1 MLELSLSN
9 SNEINST
16 SNSTRNLMTNFS
28 SNSPENFIRDE
39 INEIQAGL
47 AYHQQSTLDTN
58 NNQEFQNFVNQM
70 ILNLVAKTEAEL
82 NMISTITQQYKETAS
97 SKIN

>member
-1 MLELSLSN
+1 MLESSLSM
-9 SNEINST
+9 SNEVNSQ
-16 SNSTRNLMTNFS
+16 RNLITNFS

-47 AYHQQSTLDTN
+47 AYHHQSTLDTN

-82 NMISTITQQYKETAS
+82 NMISTITQQYKEAAS

>member
-1 MLELSLSN
+1 MLESSLCN
-9 SNEINST
+9 SKGTNSQK
-16 SNSTRNLMTNFS
+16 NLMTNFS

-39 INEIQAGL
+39 INEIQAAGL

-58 NNQEFQNFVNQM
+58 NSQEFQNFVNQM

-82 NMISTITQQYKETAS
+82 NMISTITQQYKEAAS
-97 SKIN
+97 SKLN

>member
-1 MLELSLSN
+1 MLESSLSN
-9 SNEINST
+9 SNGINSQ
-16 SNSTRNLMTNFS
+16 RNLMTNFS
-28 SNSPENFIRDE
+28 NNSPENFIRDE

-47 AYHQQSTLDTN
+47 AYHQQSTLDAS

-82 NMISTITQQYKETAS
+82 NMISTITQQYKEAAS

>member
-1 MLELSLSN
+1 MLESSLSI
-9 SNEINST
+9 SNEVNSK
-16 SNSTRNLMTNFS
+16 RNLITNFS

-39 INEIQAGL
+39 INEIQAGF
-47 AYHQQSTLDTN
+47 AYHRRNNLDTS

-82 NMISTITQQYKETAS
+82 NMISTITQQYKEAAS
-97 SKIN
+97 STIN